1 MRAVRMHEFG
11 PPDVLVV
18 EHVPVPVPEPGQAVV
33 EVAFANITFVE
44 TMFHATGF
52 GPFAGDFPMT
62 PGNGVGGVVVALGDG
77 VDPALLGARV
87 VTSTGGSGGYAERV
101 AVDAA
106 GLIMVPVG
114 LALDEAVALLADG
127 RTALMLIEAAG
138 VDDGDVVL
146 VEAAAGGVGGLLVQL
161 ARAAGATV
169 IAAAGGAAKVEIA
182 RDAGAEIVVDYR
194 ADDWDARVRRQ
205 LAGNGGVTVVFD
217 GVGGA
222 VARSAFA
229 LLDAGGRMVSFGGA
243 SGEWADIAAE
253 DAATRGVTLVG
264 LPRPTPEQSRDFT
277 ERALA
282 EAVAGRLHARIGQ
295 RFPLERAAD
304 AHAAIESRATVG
316 KTLLVVH

>member
-1 MRAVRMHEFG
+1 
-11 PPDVLVV
+11 
-18 EHVPVPVPEPGQAVV
+18 
-33 EVAFANITFVE
+33 
-44 TMFHATGF
+44 
-52 GPFAGDFPMT
+52 
-62 PGNGVGGVVVALGDG
+62 
-77 VDPALLGARV
+77 
-87 VTSTGGSGGYAERV
+87 
-101 AVDAA
+101 
-106 GLIMVPVG
+106 MVPVG

-169 IAAAGGAAKVEIA
+169 IAAAGGAAKVEIV

-253 DAATRGVTLVG
+253 DAAARVSRWSGCRARNPNSHATSPNTRWRRRSRGGCTRADRAAVPARTRGRCARG
-264 LPRPTPEQSRDFT
+264 HRIARNRRQD
-277 ERALA
+277 AA
-282 EAVAGRLHARIGQ
+282 GGAVI
-295 RFPLERAAD
+295 AA
-304 AHAAIESRATVG
+304 ASTSEP
-316 KTLLVVH
+316 